1 MNKALKSVMTLSL
14 VALILGV
21 LLASVNKLTGSVIA
35 DANGDATVRALR
47 EVYPKG
53 ESFSLVN
60 ISEYS
65 GVPTSVREAYRADD
79 GGCVIKLE
87 TSGYKSGL
95 VIICGISKDGI
106 VTGAKCLESQET
118 LAAEDTYGA
127 GLVGKDESGVMNAQ
141 TVSGATKTTQ
151 GYKNAIKDA
160 FIMSKILDMGEE
172 N

>member
-1 MNKALKSVMTLSL
+1 MNKSLKSVITLSL

-21 LLASVNKLTGSVIA
+21 LLASVNKLTASVIE
-35 DANGDATVRALR
+35 DANGDATARALR
-47 EVYPKG
+47 EVYPSG
-53 ESFSLVN
+53 ESFTAVD

-65 GVPTSVREAYRADD
+65 GVPAAVREAYLADD
-79 GGCVIKLE
+79 GGCVVKLE

-95 VIICGISKDGI
+95 VIICGIDNSGI

-127 GLVGKDESGVMNAQ
+127 GLVGKTESAVISAE

-160 FIMSKILDMGEE
+160 FIMSKILDLGEE